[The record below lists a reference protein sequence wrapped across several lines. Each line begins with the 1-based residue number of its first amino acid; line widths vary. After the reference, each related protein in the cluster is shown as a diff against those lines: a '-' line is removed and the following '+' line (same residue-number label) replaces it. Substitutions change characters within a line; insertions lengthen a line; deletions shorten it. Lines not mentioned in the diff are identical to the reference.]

1 MSDQINRLPVSIYA
15 ESTPNPI
22 SMKFVAD
29 KQLVAGSPIEFLSV
43 DETNNS
49 PLAGKLFQY
58 PFVRG
63 VFIASNFITVNISDA
78 VDWND
83 IVLEFREMIQQ
94 FLSEGNLVIKEP
106 ISGADIQK
114 DFTTSIDSN
123 RIDSNLE
130 SRILS
135 DQDLKI
141 AQILDEQIRPAVE
154 QDGGAINFKSF
165 IDGKVTVELRGACS
179 GCPSSTVTLK
189 SGIETLLKRLVPEVK
204 EVIAEEL

>member
-1 MSDQINRLPVSIYA
+1 MTDQTKVPVAVYA

-22 SMKFVAD
+22 SMKFVTNNE
-29 KQLVAGSPIEFLSV
+29 LVSGSPIEFLNS
-43 DETNNS
+43 DDTKNS
-49 PLAGKLFQY
+49 PLASKLFEF
-58 PFVRG
+58 PFVRS
-63 VFIASNFITVNISDA
+63 VFIASNFITVNITDA

-83 IVLEFREMIQQ
+83 IVLEFRGMIQQ
-94 FLSEGNLVIKEP
+94 FLSDGNPVFRGISPNGESKE
-106 ISGADIQK
+106 AD
-114 DFTTSIDSN
+114 SNIDAN
-123 RIDSNLE
+123 RIDSELE

-165 IDGKVTVELRGACS
+165 INGIVTVELRGACS

-189 SGIETLLKRLVPEVK
+189 SGIETLLKRLVPEVE

>member
-1 MSDQINRLPVSIYA
+1 MTDQTTRLPIAVYA

-22 SMKFVAD
+22 SMKFVAN
-29 KQLVAGSPIEFLSV
+29 KQLVAGSPIEFLSS
-43 DETNNS
+43 DETKSS
-49 PLAGKLFQY
+49 PLASKLFQF

-78 VDWND
+78 VKWDD
-83 IVLEFREMIQQ
+83 IVLEFRGMIQQ
-94 FLSEGNLVIKEP
+94 FLSEGNPVIVESV
-106 ISGADIQK
+106 SGGETKK
-114 DFTTSIDSN
+114 DLSPSLDPN
-123 RIDSNLE
+123 RIDSNLDA
-130 SRILS
+130 RILS
-135 DQDLKI
+135 DQDLLI

-165 IDGKVTVELRGACS
+165 VDGKVTVELRGACS

-189 SGIETLLKRLVPEVK
+189 AGIETLLKRLVPEVK

>member
-1 MSDQINRLPVSIYA
+1 MTDKTARLPVAVYA

-29 KQLVAGSPIEFLSV
+29 KQLVAGSPVEYLSA
-43 DETNNS
+43 DETKSS
-49 PLAGKLFQY
+49 PLAAKLFQF

-63 VFIASNFITVNISDA
+63 VFIASNFITVNISDT

-83 IVLEFREMIQQ
+83 IVLEFREMIQR
-94 FLSEGNLVIKEP
+94 FLSEGNPVTKE
-106 ISGADIQK
+106 SVSEK
-114 DFTTSIDSN
+114 ETKENLKSN
-123 RIDSNLE
+123 RIDNELE
-130 SRILS
+130 DRILS

-165 IDGKVTVELRGACS
+165 VDGKVTVELRGACS

-189 SGIETLLKRLVPEVK
+189 SGIETILKRLVPEVE

>member
-1 MSDQINRLPVSIYA
+1 MTDQNTRLPISVYA
-15 ESTPNPI
+15 EGTPNPI
-22 SMKFVAD
+22 SMKFVAN
-29 KQLVAGSPIEFLSV
+29 KQLITGSPIEFLST
-43 DETNNS
+43 DKTQNS
-49 PLAGKLFQY
+49 PLAKKLFEF

-63 VFIASNFITVNISDA
+63 VFIAANFVTVNIADG

-83 IVLEFREMIQQ
+83 IVLEFREMIQE
-94 FLSEGNLVIKEP
+94 FLSKGNPVI
-106 ISGADIQK
+106 D
-114 DFTTSIDSN
+114 DSIRTGSTQNDLQANNGSN
-123 RIDSNLE
+123 RIDSGLE
-130 SRILS
+130 GRILS

-189 SGIETLLKRLVPEVK
+189 TGIETILKRLVPEVK